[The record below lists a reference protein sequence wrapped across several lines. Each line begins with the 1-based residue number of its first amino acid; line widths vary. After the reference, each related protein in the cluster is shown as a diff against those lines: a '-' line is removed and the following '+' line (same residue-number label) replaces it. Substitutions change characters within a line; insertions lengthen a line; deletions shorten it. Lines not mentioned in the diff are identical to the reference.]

1 MRRKF
6 IDCREYPSEMN
17 CTVAF
22 SADSDEELLEVAVQH
37 AVQVHHHKDSPE
49 LASANQEFVQGGHT
63 ALHRIEP
70 CHVPGRADAMKG
82 GGVHG
87 VACFRL
93 ASRSLICS
101 VTINSLVF
109 SLMLVIQPEK

>member
-1 MRRKF
+1 MRWKAADIRGTARTKHAAEEDGMGRKF

-49 LASANQEFVQGGHT
+49 LRQQIRNLFKEGTPPIATPRHSA
-63 ALHRIEP
+63 
-70 CHVPGRADAMKG
+70 
-82 GGVHG
+82 
-87 VACFRL
+87 
-93 ASRSLICS
+93 
-101 VTINSLVF
+101 
-109 SLMLVIQPEK
+109 

>member
-1 MRRKF
+1 MHAAEEDGMGRKF

-49 LASANQEFVQGGHT
+49 LRQQIRNLFKEGTPPIETPQHSA
-63 ALHRIEP
+63 
-70 CHVPGRADAMKG
+70 
-82 GGVHG
+82 
-87 VACFRL
+87 
-93 ASRSLICS
+93 
-101 VTINSLVF
+101 
-109 SLMLVIQPEK
+109 